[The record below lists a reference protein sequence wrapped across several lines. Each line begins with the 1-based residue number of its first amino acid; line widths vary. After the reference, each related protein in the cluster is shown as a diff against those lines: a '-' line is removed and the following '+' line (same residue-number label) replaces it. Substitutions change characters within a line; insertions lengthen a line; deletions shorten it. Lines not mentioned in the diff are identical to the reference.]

1 MSSPVKTEVTKVL
14 ALAVLL
20 ILSIGYL
27 PISDTDEHSSSTGD
41 FHVDVNFSSV
51 DSLRLAFVG
60 QVIAPLHARNTLPG
74 YQIGALDLTAPS
86 LIIPI
91 PGNSCIQRQVT
102 ALRRIRDLHD
112 LIGGELPVRVLL
124 LSQFDEDATRMKAL
138 LLRKAIRP
146 SFELWYSN
154 ELTRLSKSI
163 LLRQLEPV
171 LLVSNSTVAEVYH
184 AVEHD
189 RIKRAVAEMKAAAF
203 AD

>member
-1 MSSPVKTEVTKVL
+1 
-14 ALAVLL
+14 
-20 ILSIGYL
+20 
-27 PISDTDEHSSSTGD
+27 
-41 FHVDVNFSSV
+41 
-51 DSLRLAFVG
+51 
-60 QVIAPLHARNTLPG
+60 
-74 YQIGALDLTAPS
+74 
-86 LIIPI
+86 
-91 PGNSCIQRQVT
+91 
-102 ALRRIRDLHD
+102 
-112 LIGGELPVRVLL
+112 
-124 LSQFDEDATRMKAL
+124 MKAL